1 MLLLHAKSPQ
11 AAQPPNSNIRL
22 KPHQLAMLK
31 KCNEIESLNY
41 KYGILADKPGAGKT
55 YVLLSMI
62 LCDEVKGLN
71 IIVVPQNIYTQWIQ
85 AIQAFSDVLTFTTY
99 VNYEDIS
106 SLYYVPEL
114 PKCDIIITT
123 ALYYNIVADSLS
135 SSTSSKLMVKR
146 VILDEIDSIDQCVQK
161 KIDCEMMWL
170 VSASYAKERIENTLA
185 SSQNGIDLAMEQDV
199 MCKCEEAFVSAS
211 FALESP
217 KQIDYIC
224 KSSYLDLML
233 KDLLDDKELQA
244 AYASDFSLIARRTYK
259 NVAQN
264 DKQAIDFLI
273 KDLRMTID
281 GERVKLDSYLKKG
294 TDLNDIEVA
303 NKDECTQIITECID
317 KLANIH
323 KKIEKY
329 DLCVGCLDKFEDT
342 KRTRTFCCQ
351 NDMCSKCIDNWYN
364 KTLYCP
370 YCRSKVE
377 QTRHTIVAMG
387 CGGVGCGAVGCGSQP
402 APEISATSRD
412 KINMLLH
419 LLRNQTGRKVIIFSD
434 YSKIFNT
441 ITTLLNENGMRYVE
455 LDGGNVKALD
465 KILHEYK
472 AGGGARVLM
481 LNSAFYGCGMN
492 LENTTDIIFF
502 HKTDRI
508 MYEQVI
514 GRAQRPGRNSR
525 LVVHNLL
532 YLNE

>member
-1 MLLLHAKSPQ
+1 MLLHAKSPRDV
-11 AAQPPNSNIRL
+11 QPQNSKIRL
-22 KPHQLAMLK
+22 KKHQLAMLK
-31 KCNEIESLNY
+31 KCKDVESLNY

-62 LCDEVKGLN
+62 LCDDVKGLN

-85 AIQAFSDVLTFTTY
+85 AIQAFSDDLTFTTY

-135 SSTSSKLMVKR
+135 SSTTSKMIVKR
-146 VILDEIDSIDQCVQK
+146 VILDEIDSIDKCVQK

-170 VSASYAKERIENTLA
+170 VSASYAKERIETTL
-185 SSQNGIDLAMEQDV
+185 SSQNGIDLSIEQEV
-199 MCKCEEAFVSAS
+199 TCKCEEGFVSES
-211 FALESP
+211 FALEAP

-281 GERVKLDSYLKKG
+281 AERVKLDSYVKKG
-294 TDLNDIEVA
+294 TDLNDIEMM
-303 NKDECTQIITECID
+303 NKDECTQIIAECID

-329 DLCVGCLDKFEDT
+329 DLCVGCLDKFEEDA
-342 KRTRTFCCQ
+342 KKTRTFCCQ

-377 QTRHTIVAMG
+377 QSLHTIVDAD
-387 CGGVGCGAVGCGSQP
+387 VGCGPQA
-402 APEISATSRD
+402 AEISATSRD

-419 LLRNQTGRKVIIFSD
+419 LLCKQTGRKVIIFSD

-441 ITTLLNENGMRYVE
+441 ITTLLKENGMNYLE

-465 KILHEYK
+465 KILDEYK
-472 AGGGARVLM
+472 FGGARVLM

-514 GRAQRPGRNSR
+514 GRAQRPGRTGR
-525 LVVHNLL
+525 LAVHNLL

>member
-1 MLLLHAKSPQ
+1 MLLHAKSPQ
-11 AAQPPNSNIRL
+11 APQPQNSKIRL
-22 KPHQLAMLK
+22 KKHQLAMLK
-31 KCNEIESLNY
+31 KCKDIESLNY

-85 AIQAFSDVLTFTTY
+85 AIQAFSDDLTFTTY

-135 SSTSSKLMVKR
+135 SCKSSVKR
-146 VILDEIDSIDQCVQK
+146 VILDEIDSIDKSVQK
-161 KIDCEMMWL
+161 KIGCEMMWL

-185 SSQNGIDLAMEQDV
+185 SSQNNIDLSIEQEV
-199 MCKCEEAFVSAS
+199 SCKCEEDFVSAS
-211 FALESP
+211 FALEEP
-217 KQIDYIC
+217 KQLDYIC

-264 DKQAIDFLI
+264 DKQAIDFFI

-281 GERVKLDSYLKKG
+281 GERVKLDSYVKKG
-294 TDLNDIEVA
+294 TDLNDIEIA

-342 KRTRTFCCQ
+342 KKTRTFCCQ

-377 QTRHTIVAMG
+377 KSRHTIVDVG
-387 CGGVGCGAVGCGSQP
+387 CGGVGCGSHATTNQ
-402 APEISATSRD
+402 ISATSRD

-419 LLRNQTGRKVIIFSD
+419 LLCKQTGRKVIIFSD

-441 ITTLLNENGMRYVE
+441 ITELLKENGMHYVE

-465 KILHEYK
+465 KILNEYK
-472 AGGGARVLM
+472 AGGARVLI

-492 LENTTDIIFF
+492 LENTSDIIFF
-502 HKTDRI
+502 HKTDRV

-514 GRAQRPGRNSR
+514 GRAQRPGRTGR
-525 LVVHNLL
+525 LAVHNLL

>member
-1 MLLLHAKSPQ
+1 MLLHAKSPQ
-11 AAQPPNSNIRL
+11 EVQPQNCKIRL
-22 KPHQLAMLK
+22 KKHQLAMLK
-31 KCNEIESLNY
+31 KCKDIELLNY

-71 IIVVPQNIYTQWIQ
+71 IIVVPQNIYTQWIE
-85 AIQAFSDVLTFTTY
+85 AIQAFSDDLTFTTY

-135 SSTSSKLMVKR
+135 SSTTSKMIVKR
-146 VILDEIDSIDQCVQK
+146 VILDEIDSIDKCVQK

-170 VSASYAKERIENTLA
+170 VSASYAKERIENTL
-185 SSQNGIDLAMEQDV
+185 SSQNGIDLSIEQEV
-199 MCKCEEAFVSAS
+199 TCKCEEAFVSAS
-211 FALESP
+211 FALEVP

-244 AYASDFSLIARRTYK
+244 AYASDFSLITRRTYK

-281 GERVKLDSYLKKG
+281 GERVKLDSYVKKG
-294 TDLNDIEVA
+294 TDLNDIELI
-303 NKDECTQIITECID
+303 NKDECTQIIAECID

-342 KRTRTFCCQ
+342 KKTRTFCCQ

-377 QTRHTIVAMG
+377 KSRHTIVD
-387 CGGVGCGAVGCGSQP
+387 VGCGDVGCGTH
-402 APEISATSRD
+402 AAEISATSRD

-419 LLRNQTGRKVIIFSD
+419 LLRKQTGRKVIIFSD

-465 KILHEYK
+465 KILNEYK
-472 AGGGARVLM
+472 AGGARVLM

-514 GRAQRPGRNSR
+514 GRAQRPGRVAR
-525 LVVHNLL
+525 LAVHNLL

>member
-1 MLLLHAKSPQ
+1 MLLHAKSPQ
-11 AAQPPNSNIRL
+11 EIQPPNCKIQL

-31 KCNEIESLNY
+31 KCKDIESLNY

-62 LCDEVKGLN
+62 LLDDVKGVN
-71 IIVVPQNIYTQWIQ
+71 IIVVPQNIYTQWIE
-85 AIQAFSDVLTFTTY
+85 AIKQFSDVLTFTTY
-99 VNYEDIS
+99 VNYGDIS

-135 SSTSSKLMVKR
+135 STTSSIKR
-146 VILDEIDSIDQCVQK
+146 VILDEIDSIDKCVQK
-161 KIDCEMMWL
+161 NIDCEMMWL
-170 VSASYAKERIENTLA
+170 VSASYSKDRIENTL
-185 SSQNGIDLAMEQDV
+185 SSQNGIDLSIEQEV
-199 MCKCEEAFVSAS
+199 TCKCEEDFVSAS
-211 FALESP
+211 FALEAP

-281 GERVKLDSYLKKG
+281 SERVKLDSYVKKG
-294 TDLNDIEVA
+294 TDLNDIEMM
-303 NKDECTQIITECID
+303 NKDECTQIIAECIN

-342 KRTRTFCCQ
+342 KTNPKTRTFCCK

-377 QTRHTIVAMG
+377 QSLHTILDDMEPDMG
-387 CGGVGCGAVGCGSQP
+387 KTN
-402 APEISATSRD
+402 EISATSRD

-441 ITTLLNENGMRYVE
+441 ITLLLKENGMNYVE

-465 KILHEYK
+465 KILNEYK
-472 AGGGARVLM
+472 SGGARVLM

-492 LENTTDIIFF
+492 LENTSDIIFF
-502 HKTDRI
+502 HKIDRI

-514 GRAQRPGRNSR
+514 GRAQRPGRIAR
-525 LVVHNLL
+525 LGVHNLL

>member
-1 MLLLHAKSPQ
+1 
-11 AAQPPNSNIRL
+11 
-22 KPHQLAMLK
+22 MLK
-31 KCNEIESLNY
+31 KCKDIETLNY

-71 IIVVPQNIYTQWIQ
+71 IIVVPQNIYTQWIH
-85 AIQAFSDVLTFTTY
+85 AIQQFSDDLTFTTY

-135 SSTSSKLMVKR
+135 SSSSSVKR

-161 KIDCEMMWL
+161 KIDCDMMWL

-185 SSQNGIDLAMEQDV
+185 SSQNRIDLAIEHEV
-199 MCKCEEAFVSAS
+199 TCKCEEAFVSAS
-211 FALESP
+211 FALEEP

-224 KSSYLDLML
+224 NSSYLDLML

-281 GERVKLDSYLKKG
+281 GERVKLDSYVKKG
-294 TDLNDIEVA
+294 TDLNDIEKA

-377 QTRHTIVAMG
+377 QTRHTIVDVG
-387 CGGVGCGAVGCGSQP
+387 CGGVGCGSVGCGGVGCGPQP
-402 APEISATSRD
+402 ATEISATSRD

-419 LLRNQTGRKVIIFSD
+419 LLCKQTGRKVIIFSD
-434 YSKIFNT
+434 YSKIFNA
-441 ITTLLNENGMRYVE
+441 ITLLLKENGMHYVE

-465 KILHEYK
+465 KILNEYK

-514 GRAQRPGRNSR
+514 GRAQRPGRTGR

>member
-1 MLLLHAKSPQ
+1 MLLHAKSPQ
-11 AAQPPNSNIRL
+11 DPHPSNCKIRL

-31 KCNEIESLNY
+31 KCKDIESLNY

-71 IIVVPQNIYTQWIQ
+71 IIVVPQNIYTQWIE
-85 AIQAFSDVLTFTTY
+85 AIQAFSDELTFTTY

-135 SSTSSKLMVKR
+135 SCKSSVKR
-146 VILDEIDSIDQCVQK
+146 VILDEIDSIDKCVQK

-170 VSASYAKERIENTLA
+170 VSASYAKDRIETTLA
-185 SSQNGIDLAMEQDV
+185 SSQTSIDLAMEQDV
-199 MCKCEEAFVSAS
+199 TCKCEEAFVSTS
-211 FALESP
+211 FALEEP

-224 KSSYLDLML
+224 NSSYLDLML

-281 GERVKLDSYLKKG
+281 GERVKLDSYVKKG
-294 TDLNDIEVA
+294 TDLNDIEMI
-303 NKDECTQIITECID
+303 NKDECTQIIAECID

-329 DLCVGCLDKFEDT
+329 DLCIGCLDKFEDT
-342 KRTRTFCCQ
+342 KTNPKTRTFCCQ

-370 YCRSKVE
+370 YCRSKVD
-377 QTRHTIVAMG
+377 QPRHTLVDVG
-387 CGGVGCGAVGCGSQP
+387 CGGVGCGTQP
-402 APEISATSRD
+402 AATNQISATSRD

-419 LLRNQTGRKVIIFSD
+419 LLHKQTGRKVIIFSD

-465 KILHEYK
+465 KILNEYK
-472 AGGGARVLM
+472 FGGARVLM

-492 LENTTDIIFF
+492 LENTSDIIFF

-514 GRAQRPGRNSR
+514 GRAQRPGRNGR
-525 LVVHNLL
+525 LAVHNLL

>member
-1 MLLLHAKSPQ
+1 MLLHAKSPQ
-11 AAQPPNSNIRL
+11 EVQPQNCKIRL
-22 KPHQLAMLK
+22 KKHQLAMLK

-71 IIVVPQNIYTQWIQ
+71 IIVVPQNIYTQWIE
-85 AIQAFSDVLTFTTY
+85 AIQAFSDDLTFTTY

-135 SSTSSKLMVKR
+135 SSTTSKMIVKR
-146 VILDEIDSIDQCVQK
+146 VILDEIDSIDKCVQK

-170 VSASYAKERIENTLA
+170 VSASYAKERIENTL
-185 SSQNGIDLAMEQDV
+185 SSQNGIDLSIEQEV
-199 MCKCEEAFVSAS
+199 TCKCEEAFVSAS
-211 FALESP
+211 FALEVP

-244 AYASDFSLIARRTYK
+244 AYASDFSLITRRTYK

-281 GERVKLDSYLKKG
+281 GERVKLDSYVKKG
-294 TDLNDIEVA
+294 TDLNDIELI
-303 NKDECTQIITECID
+303 NKDECTQIIAECID

-342 KRTRTFCCQ
+342 KKTRTFCCQ

-377 QTRHTIVAMG
+377 KSRHTIVD
-387 CGGVGCGAVGCGSQP
+387 VGCGDVGGGTQ
-402 APEISATSRD
+402 AAEISATSRD

-419 LLRNQTGRKVIIFSD
+419 LLRKQTGRKVIIFSD

-465 KILHEYK
+465 KILNEYK
-472 AGGGARVLM
+472 AGGARVLM

-514 GRAQRPGRNSR
+514 GRAQRPGRTGR
-525 LVVHNLL
+525 LAVHNLL

>member
-1 MLLLHAKSPQ
+1 MLLHAKSPQ
-11 AAQPPNSNIRL
+11 EVQPQNSKIRL
-22 KPHQLAMLK
+22 KKHQLAMLK
-31 KCNEIESLNY
+31 KCKDIESLNY

-62 LCDEVKGLN
+62 LCDAVKGLN
-71 IIVVPQNIYTQWIQ
+71 IIVVPQNIYTQWIE
-85 AIQAFSDVLTFTTY
+85 AIQAFSDDLTFTTY

-135 SSTSSKLMVKR
+135 SSTTSKMIVKR
-146 VILDEIDSIDQCVQK
+146 VILDEIDSIDKCVQK

-170 VSASYAKERIENTLA
+170 VSASYAKERIETTL
-185 SSQNGIDLAMEQDV
+185 SSQNGIDLSIEQEV
-199 MCKCEEAFVSAS
+199 TCKCEEDFVSES
-211 FALESP
+211 FALEVP

-264 DKQAIDFLI
+264 DKQAIDFFI

-281 GERVKLDSYLKKG
+281 GERVKLDSYVKKG

-303 NKDECTQIITECID
+303 NKDECTQIIAECID

-342 KRTRTFCCQ
+342 KTNPKTRTFCCQ

-377 QTRHTIVAMG
+377 KSRHTIVDVG
-387 CGGVGCGAVGCGSQP
+387 CGGVGCGSQP
-402 APEISATSRD
+402 AEISATSRD

-419 LLRNQTGRKVIIFSD
+419 LLRKQTGRKVIIFSD

-441 ITTLLNENGMRYVE
+441 ITELLKDNGMRYVE

-465 KILHEYK
+465 KILNEYK

-514 GRAQRPGRNSR
+514 GRAQRPGRTGR
-525 LVVHNLL
+525 LAVHNLL

>member
-1 MLLLHAKSPQ
+1 MLLHSKSHQEVQPQ
-11 AAQPPNSNIRL
+11 NCKIQL
-22 KPHQLAMLK
+22 KKHQLAMLK
-31 KCNEIESLNY
+31 KCKDIESLNY

-85 AIQAFSDVLTFTTY
+85 AIQAFSNDLTFTTY

-135 SSTSSKLMVKR
+135 SSASSKMIVKR
-146 VILDEIDSIDQCVQK
+146 VILDEIDSIDACVQK

-185 SSQNGIDLAMEQDV
+185 SCQNGIDLSMEHEV
-199 MCKCEEAFVSAS
+199 TCKCEEDFVSAS
-211 FALESP
+211 FALEVP

-264 DKQAIDFLI
+264 DKQAIDFFI

-281 GERVKLDSYLKKG
+281 GERVKLDSYVKKG
-294 TDLNDIEVA
+294 TDLNDIEMM
-303 NKDECTQIITECID
+303 NKDECTQIIAECID
-317 KLANIH
+317 KLSNIH

-329 DLCVGCLDKFEDT
+329 DLCIGCLDKFEDT
-342 KRTRTFCCQ
+342 KTNPRTRTFCCQ

-377 QTRHTIVAMG
+377 RTRHSIVD
-387 CGGVGCGAVGCGSQP
+387 VGCGSVGCGP
-402 APEISATSRD
+402 SAAEISATSRD

-419 LLRNQTGRKVIIFSD
+419 LLRKQTGRKVIIFSD

-441 ITTLLNENGMRYVE
+441 ITTLLKENGMHYVE

-465 KILHEYK
+465 
-472 AGGGARVLM
+472 
-481 LNSAFYGCGMN
+481 
-492 LENTTDIIFF
+492 NTSDIIFF

-514 GRAQRPGRNSR
+514 GRAQRPGRTGR
-525 LVVHNLL
+525 LAVHNLL

>member
-1 MLLLHAKSPQ
+1 MLLHAKSPQ
-11 AAQPPNSNIRL
+11 ASQPENSKIQL
-22 KPHQLAMLK
+22 KKHQLAMLK
-31 KCNEIESLNY
+31 KCKDIESLNY

-62 LCDEVKGLN
+62 LCDVVKGLN

-85 AIQAFSDVLTFTTY
+85 AIKQFSDYLTFTTY

-123 ALYYNIVADSLS
+123 ALYYNIVADSLN
-135 SSTSSKLMVKR
+135 TSSKMIVKR
-146 VILDEIDSIDQCVQK
+146 VILDEIDSIDKSVQK
-161 KIDCEMMWL
+161 KIDSEMIWL
-170 VSASYAKERIENTLA
+170 VSASYAKDRIENTL
-185 SSQNGIDLAMEQDV
+185 SSQTGIDLSMEHEV
-199 MCKCEEAFVSAS
+199 TCKCEEDFVSES
-211 FALESP
+211 FALETP

-264 DKQAIDFLI
+264 DKQAIDFFI

-281 GERVKLDSYLKKG
+281 GERVKLDSYVKKG
-294 TDLNDIEVA
+294 TDLNDIEMI
-303 NKDECTQIITECID
+303 NKDECTQIIAECID

-342 KRTRTFCCQ
+342 KRTRAFCCQ

-377 QTRHTIVAMG
+377 RSRHTIVDVG
-387 CGGVGCGAVGCGSQP
+387 CGGVGCEPQAT
-402 APEISATSRD
+402 EISATSRD

-419 LLRNQTGRKVIIFSD
+419 LLRKQTGRKVIIFSD

-441 ITTLLNENGMRYVE
+441 ITELLKENGMNYVE

-465 KILHEYK
+465 KILNEYK
-472 AGGGARVLM
+472 AGGARVLM

-492 LENTTDIIFF
+492 LENTSDIIFF

-514 GRAQRPGRNSR
+514 GRAQRPGRTGR
-525 LVVHNLL
+525 LAVHNLL

>member
-1 MLLLHAKSPQ
+1 MLLHSKSPQ
-11 AAQPPNSNIRL
+11 APQPPNSKIRL

-62 LCDEVKGLN
+62 LDDSVKGLN

-85 AIQAFSDVLTFTTY
+85 AIQAFSDELTFTRY

-123 ALYYNIVADSLS
+123 ALYYNIVADSVS
-135 SSTSSKLMVKR
+135 SCSTSKMIVKR
-146 VILDEIDSIDQCVQK
+146 VILDEIDSIDKCVQK

-170 VSASYAKERIENTLA
+170 VSASYAKDRIENTLA
-185 SSQNGIDLAMEQDV
+185 SSQSMIDLAMEQEV
-199 MCKCEEAFVSAS
+199 TCKCEEAFVSES
-211 FALESP
+211 FALEAP
-217 KQIDYIC
+217 RQLDYIC

-294 TDLNDIEVA
+294 TDLNDIEQA
-303 NKDECTQIITECID
+303 NKDECTQIIAECID

-329 DLCVGCLDKFEDT
+329 DLCVGCLDKFDENAE
-342 KRTRTFCCQ
+342 KTRTFCCQ

-370 YCRSKVE
+370 YCRAKVE
-377 QTRHTIVAMG
+377 RTRHTIVDVG
-387 CGGVGCGAVGCGSQP
+387 CGGVGCGPQAAQ
-402 APEISATSRD
+402 ISATSRD

-419 LLRNQTGRKVIIFSD
+419 LLRKQTGRKVIIFSD

-441 ITTLLNENGMRYVE
+441 ITELLNENGMHYVE

-514 GRAQRPGRNSR
+514 GRAQRPGRAGR
-525 LVVHNLL
+525 LSEHNLL

>member
-1 MLLLHAKSPQ
+1 
-11 AAQPPNSNIRL
+11 
-22 KPHQLAMLK
+22 
-31 KCNEIESLNY
+31 
-41 KYGILADKPGAGKT
+41 
-55 YVLLSMI
+55 
-62 LCDEVKGLN
+62 
-71 IIVVPQNIYTQWIQ
+71 
-85 AIQAFSDVLTFTTY
+85 

-106 SLYYVPEL
+106 SLYYVPDL

-135 SSTSSKLMVKR
+135 SSTTSKMIVKR
-146 VILDEIDSIDQCVQK
+146 VILDEIDSIDKCVQK

-170 VSASYAKERIENTLA
+170 VSASYAKDRIENTLA
-185 SSQNGIDLAMEQDV
+185 SSQNSIDLTMEQEV
-199 MCKCEEAFVSAS
+199 TCKCEEAFVSTS
-211 FALESP
+211 FALEEP
-217 KQIDYIC
+217 KQLDYIC

-281 GERVKLDSYLKKG
+281 GERVKLDSYVKKG
-294 TDLNDIEVA
+294 TDLNDIEMI

-317 KLANIH
+317 KLAHIL

-342 KRTRTFCCQ
+342 KTNPKTRTFCCQ
-351 NDMCSKCIDNWYN
+351 NDLCSKCIDNWYN

-377 QTRHTIVAMG
+377 RTRHSIVDVGVG
-387 CGGVGCGAVGCGSQP
+387 CGGVGCGPSAETN
-402 APEISATSRD
+402 EISATSRD

-419 LLRNQTGRKVIIFSD
+419 LLCKQTGRKVIIFSD

-441 ITTLLNENGMRYVE
+441 ITALLKENCMNYVE
-455 LDGGNVKALD
+455 LDGGNV
-465 KILHEYK
+465 
-472 AGGGARVLM
+472 
-481 LNSAFYGCGMN
+481 
-492 LENTTDIIFF
+492 
-502 HKTDRI
+502 
-508 MYEQVI
+508 
-514 GRAQRPGRNSR
+514 
-525 LVVHNLL
+525 
-532 YLNE
+532 

>member
-1 MLLLHAKSPQ
+1 MLLDSKSPQ
-11 AAQPPNSNIRL
+11 APQPQNSKIRL
-22 KPHQLAMLK
+22 KKHQLAMLK
-31 KCNEIESLNY
+31 KCKDIETLNY

-62 LCDEVKGLN
+62 LGDEVKGLN

-85 AIQAFSDVLTFTTY
+85 AIQQFSDELTFTTY

-135 SSTSSKLMVKR
+135 SCKSSVKR
-146 VILDEIDSIDQCVQK
+146 VVLDEIDSIDKCVQK

-170 VSASYAKERIENTLA
+170 VSASYAKERIENTL
-185 SSQNGIDLAMEQDV
+185 SSQNSIDLTMEQEV
-199 MCKCEEAFVSAS
+199 TCKCEEDFVSAS
-211 FALESP
+211 FALEQP

-281 GERVKLDSYLKKG
+281 GERVKLDSYVKKG

-303 NKDECTQIITECID
+303 NKDECTQIIAESID

-342 KRTRTFCCQ
+342 KTNPKTRTFCCQ

-370 YCRSKVE
+370 DCRSKVE
-377 QTRHTIVAMG
+377 QTRHTIVEAD
-387 CGGVGCGAVGCGSQP
+387 VGCGVVGCGPQ
-402 APEISATSRD
+402 ATEISATSRD

-419 LLRNQTGRKVIIFSD
+419 LLLKQTGRKVIIFSD

-441 ITTLLNENGMRYVE
+441 ITELLKENGMHYVE

-465 KILHEYK
+465 KILNEYK
-472 AGGGARVLM
+472 FGGARVLM

-492 LENTTDIIFF
+492 LENTSDIIFF

-508 MYEQVI
+508 MYKQVI
-514 GRAQRPGRNSR
+514 GRAQRPGRNGR
-525 LVVHNLL
+525 LAVHNLL

>member
-1 MLLLHAKSPQ
+1 MLLHSKSPQ
-11 AAQPPNSNIRL
+11 AAQPPNSKIRL

-62 LCDEVKGLN
+62 LLDDVKGLN
-71 IIVVPQNIYTQWIQ
+71 IIVVPQNIYTQWIE
-85 AIQAFSDVLTFTTY
+85 AIQAFSDELTFTTY

-135 SSTSSKLMVKR
+135 STTSSVKR

-161 KIDCEMMWL
+161 KINCEMMWL

-199 MCKCEEAFVSAS
+199 TCKCEEAFVSES
-211 FALESP
+211 FALEAP

-281 GERVKLDSYLKKG
+281 GERVKLDSYVKKG
-294 TDLNDIEVA
+294 TDLNDIEVV
-303 NKDECTQIITECID
+303 NKDECTQIIAECID

-342 KRTRTFCCQ
+342 KKTRTFCCQ

-377 QTRHTIVAMG
+377 KSRHTIVD
-387 CGGVGCGAVGCGSQP
+387 VGCGPQAT
-402 APEISATSRD
+402 EISATSRD

-441 ITTLLNENGMRYVE
+441 ITELLKDNGMRYVE

-465 KILHEYK
+465 KILNEYK
-472 AGGGARVLM
+472 FGGARVLM

-514 GRAQRPGRNSR
+514 GRAQRPGRTGR
-525 LVVHNLL
+525 LAVHNLL

>member
-1 MLLLHAKSPQ
+1 MLLHAKSPRDV
-11 AAQPPNSNIRL
+11 QPQNSKIRL
-22 KPHQLAMLK
+22 KKHQLAMLK
-31 KCNEIESLNY
+31 KCKDVESLNY

-62 LCDEVKGLN
+62 LCDDVKGLN

-85 AIQAFSDVLTFTTY
+85 AIQAFSDDLTFTTY

-135 SSTSSKLMVKR
+135 SSTTSKMIVKR
-146 VILDEIDSIDQCVQK
+146 VILDEIDSIDKCVQK

-170 VSASYAKERIENTLA
+170 VSASYAKDRIETTL
-185 SSQNGIDLAMEQDV
+185 SSQNGIDLSIEQEV
-199 MCKCEEAFVSAS
+199 TCKCEEDFVSES
-211 FALESP
+211 FALEAP

-281 GERVKLDSYLKKG
+281 AERVKLDSYVKKG
-294 TDLNDIEVA
+294 TDLNDIEMM
-303 NKDECTQIITECID
+303 NKDECTQIIAECID

-329 DLCVGCLDKFEDT
+329 DLCVGCLDKFEEDA
-342 KRTRTFCCQ
+342 KKTRTFCCQ

-377 QTRHTIVAMG
+377 QSLHTIVD
-387 CGGVGCGAVGCGSQP
+387 VGCGPQA
-402 APEISATSRD
+402 AEISATSRD

-419 LLRNQTGRKVIIFSD
+419 LLCKQTGRKVIIFSD

-441 ITTLLNENGMRYVE
+441 ITTLLKENCMNYLE

-465 KILHEYK
+465 KILDEYK
-472 AGGGARVLM
+472 AGGARVLM

-514 GRAQRPGRNSR
+514 GRAQRPGRTGR
-525 LVVHNLL
+525 LAVHNLL

>member
-1 MLLLHAKSPQ
+1 MLLHSKSPQ
-11 AAQPPNSNIRL
+11 APQPANCKIRL

-31 KCNEIESLNY
+31 KCNNIESLNY

-71 IIVVPQNIYTQWIQ
+71 IIVVPQNIYTQWIE
-85 AIQAFSDVLTFTTY
+85 AIQAFSDELTFTRY

-114 PKCDIIITT
+114 PKSDIIITT

-135 SSTSSKLMVKR
+135 SCASSVKR
-146 VILDEIDSIDQCVQK
+146 VILDEIDSIDKCVQK
-161 KIDCEMMWL
+161 KIDCEMMWF
-170 VSASYAKERIENTLA
+170 VSASYSKERIENTLA
-185 SSQNGIDLAMEQDV
+185 SSQNSIDLAMEQDV
-199 MCKCEEAFVSAS
+199 TCKCDEDFVSTS
-211 FALESP
+211 FALEEP

-224 KSSYLDLML
+224 NSSYLDLML

-281 GERVKLDSYLKKG
+281 GERVKLDSYVKKG
-294 TDLNDIEVA
+294 TDLNDIEMM
-303 NKDECTQIITECID
+303 NKDECTQIIAECID

-351 NDMCSKCIDNWYN
+351 HDMCSKCIDNWYN

-377 QTRHTIVAMG
+377 QTRHTLVS
-387 CGGVGCGAVGCGSQP
+387 VGCGSVGCGSQP
-402 APEISATSRD
+402 AATNQISATSRD

-419 LLRNQTGRKVIIFSD
+419 LLRNQTGRKIIIFSD

-472 AGGGARVLM
+472 FGGARVLM

-492 LENTTDIIFF
+492 LENTSDIIFF

-508 MYEQVI
+508 MYDQVI
-514 GRAQRPGRNSR
+514 GRAQRPGRSGR
-525 LVVHNLL
+525 LSVHNLL

>member
-1 MLLLHAKSPQ
+1 MLLDAKSPQ
-11 AAQPPNSNIRL
+11 EVQPQNCKIRL
-22 KPHQLAMLK
+22 KKHQLAMLK
-31 KCNEIESLNY
+31 KCKDIESLNY

-85 AIQAFSDVLTFTTY
+85 AIKQFSDDLTFTTY

-114 PKCDIIITT
+114 PKSDIIITT
-123 ALYYNIVADSLS
+123 ALYYNIVADSLN
-135 SSTSSKLMVKR
+135 TSSKMIVKR
-146 VILDEIDSIDQCVQK
+146 VILDEIDSIDKCVQK

-185 SSQNGIDLAMEQDV
+185 SSQNGINLAMEHDV
-199 MCKCEEAFVSAS
+199 TCKCEEAFVSES
-211 FALESP
+211 FALEAP

-281 GERVKLDSYLKKG
+281 GERVKLDSYVKKG
-294 TDLNDIEVA
+294 TDLNDIEIM

-317 KLANIH
+317 KLAHIL

-329 DLCVGCLDKFEDT
+329 DLCIGCLDKFEDT
-342 KRTRTFCCQ
+342 KTNPKTRTFCCQ

-377 QTRHTIVAMG
+377 RSRHTIVD
-387 CGGVGCGAVGCGSQP
+387 VGCGDVGCGSQP
-402 APEISATSRD
+402 AEISATSRD

-419 LLRNQTGRKVIIFSD
+419 LLRKQTGRKVIIFSD

-465 KILHEYK
+465 KILNEYK
-472 AGGGARVLM
+472 FGGARVLM

-492 LENTTDIIFF
+492 LENTSDIIFF

-514 GRAQRPGRNSR
+514 GRAQRPGRTGR
-525 LVVHNLL
+525 LAVHNLL

>member
-1 MLLLHAKSPQ
+1 
-11 AAQPPNSNIRL
+11 
-22 KPHQLAMLK
+22 MLK
-31 KCNEIESLNY
+31 KCKDIESLNY

-85 AIQAFSDVLTFTTY
+85 AIQAFSDDLTFTTY

-135 SSTSSKLMVKR
+135 SCTTSIKR
-146 VILDEIDSIDQCVQK
+146 LILDEIDSIDQCVQK
-161 KIDCEMMWL
+161 KIDCEMMWF

-185 SSQNGIDLAMEQDV
+185 SSQNIIDLAMEQEV
-199 MCKCEEAFVSAS
+199 TCKCEEAFVSES
-211 FALESP
+211 FALEAP

-264 DKQAIDFLI
+264 DKQAIDFFI

-281 GERVKLDSYLKKG
+281 GERVKLDSYVKKG
-294 TDLNDIEVA
+294 TDLNDIEQA
-303 NKDECTQIITECID
+303 NKDECTQIIAECID

-329 DLCVGCLDKFEDT
+329 DLCVACLDKFEDP

-351 NDMCSKCIDNWYN
+351 HDMCLKCIDNWYN

-377 QTRHTIVAMG
+377 QTRHTIVS
-387 CGGVGCGAVGCGSQP
+387 VGCGSQ
-402 APEISATSRD
+402 AAATEISATSSD

-419 LLRNQTGRKVIIFSD
+419 LLHKKTGRKVIIFSD

-441 ITTLLNENGMRYVE
+441 ITELLKENCMRYVE

-465 KILHEYK
+465 KILNEYK
-472 AGGGARVLM
+472 ASGGARVLM

-514 GRAQRPGRNSR
+514 GRAQRPGRAER
-525 LVVHNLL
+525 LSVHNLL

>member
-1 MLLLHAKSPQ
+1 MLLHSKSPQ
-11 AAQPPNSNIRL
+11 AAQPPNSKIRL

-62 LCDEVKGLN
+62 LLDDVKGLN
-71 IIVVPQNIYTQWIQ
+71 IIVVPQNIYTQWIE
-85 AIQAFSDVLTFTTY
+85 AIQAFSDELTFTTY

-135 SSTSSKLMVKR
+135 STTSSVKR

-161 KIDCEMMWL
+161 KINCEMMWL

-199 MCKCEEAFVSAS
+199 TCKCEEAFVSES
-211 FALESP
+211 FALEAP

-264 DKQAIDFLI
+264 DKQAIDFFI

-281 GERVKLDSYLKKG
+281 GERVKLDSYVKKG
-294 TDLNDIEVA
+294 TDLNDIEVV
-303 NKDECTQIITECID
+303 NKDECTQIIAECID

-342 KRTRTFCCQ
+342 KKTRTFCCQ

-377 QTRHTIVAMG
+377 KSRHTIVD
-387 CGGVGCGAVGCGSQP
+387 VGCGPQAT
-402 APEISATSRD
+402 EISATSRD

-441 ITTLLNENGMRYVE
+441 ITELLKDNGMRYVE

-465 KILHEYK
+465 KILNEYK
-472 AGGGARVLM
+472 AGGARVLM

-514 GRAQRPGRNSR
+514 GRAQRPGRTGR
-525 LVVHNLL
+525 LAVHNLL

>member
-1 MLLLHAKSPQ
+1 MLLHAKSPRDV
-11 AAQPPNSNIRL
+11 QPQNSKIRL
-22 KPHQLAMLK
+22 KKHQLAMLK
-31 KCNEIESLNY
+31 KCKDVESLNY

-62 LCDEVKGLN
+62 LCDDVKGLN

-85 AIQAFSDVLTFTTY
+85 AIQAFSDDLTFTTY

-135 SSTSSKLMVKR
+135 SSTTTKMIVKR
-146 VILDEIDSIDQCVQK
+146 VILDEIDSIDACVQK

-170 VSASYAKERIENTLA
+170 VSASYAKERIETTL
-185 SSQNGIDLAMEQDV
+185 SSQNGIDLSIEQEV
-199 MCKCEEAFVSAS
+199 TCKCEEGFVSES
-211 FALESP
+211 FALEAP

-281 GERVKLDSYLKKG
+281 AERVKLDSYVKKG
-294 TDLNDIEVA
+294 TDLNDIEMM
-303 NKDECTQIITECID
+303 NKDECTQIIAECID

-329 DLCVGCLDKFEDT
+329 DLCVGCLDKFEEDA
-342 KRTRTFCCQ
+342 KKTRTFCCQ

-377 QTRHTIVAMG
+377 QSLHTIVDAD
-387 CGGVGCGAVGCGSQP
+387 VGCGPQA
-402 APEISATSRD
+402 AEISATSRD

-419 LLRNQTGRKVIIFSD
+419 LLCKQTGRKVIIFSD

-441 ITTLLNENGMRYVE
+441 ITTLLKENGMNYLE

-465 KILHEYK
+465 KILDEYK
-472 AGGGARVLM
+472 FGGARVLM

-514 GRAQRPGRNSR
+514 GRAQRPGRTGR
-525 LVVHNLL
+525 LAVHNLL

>member
-1 MLLLHAKSPQ
+1 MLLHAKSPQ
-11 AAQPPNSNIRL
+11 ASPPQNSKIRL
-22 KPHQLAMLK
+22 KKHQLAMLK
-31 KCNEIESLNY
+31 KCKDIESLNY
-41 KYGILADKPGAGKT
+41 KYGILADKPGSGKT

-62 LCDEVKGLN
+62 LCDDVKGLN

-85 AIQAFSDVLTFTTY
+85 AIQAFSDDLTFTTY

-123 ALYYNIVADSLS
+123 ALYYNIVADSVS
-135 SSTSSKLMVKR
+135 SCKSSVKR
-146 VILDEIDSIDQCVQK
+146 VILDEIDSIDKCVQK
-161 KIDCEMMWL
+161 KIGCEMMWL
-170 VSASYAKERIENTLA
+170 VSASYSKERIENTL
-185 SSQNGIDLAMEQDV
+185 SSQNGIDLTMEQEV
-199 MCKCEEAFVSAS
+199 TCKCEEDFVSAS
-211 FALESP
+211 FALEAP

-264 DKQAIDFLI
+264 DKQAIDFFI

-281 GERVKLDSYLKKG
+281 GERVKLDSYVKKG

-303 NKDECTQIITECID
+303 NKDECTQIIAECID

-342 KRTRTFCCQ
+342 KTNPKTRTFCCQ

-377 QTRHTIVAMG
+377 RTRHTIVS
-387 CGGVGCGAVGCGSQP
+387 VGCGVVGCGPQ
-402 APEISATSRD
+402 AAEISATSRD

-419 LLRNQTGRKVIIFSD
+419 LLHKQTGRKVIIFSD

-441 ITTLLNENGMRYVE
+441 ITELLKENGMHYVE

-465 KILHEYK
+465 KILNEYK

-514 GRAQRPGRNSR
+514 GRAQRPGRIGR
-525 LVVHNLL
+525 LAVHNLL

>member
-1 MLLLHAKSPQ
+1 
-11 AAQPPNSNIRL
+11 
-22 KPHQLAMLK
+22 
-31 KCNEIESLNY
+31 
-41 KYGILADKPGAGKT
+41 
-55 YVLLSMI
+55 
-62 LCDEVKGLN
+62 
-71 IIVVPQNIYTQWIQ
+71 
-85 AIQAFSDVLTFTTY
+85 
-99 VNYEDIS
+99 
-106 SLYYVPEL
+106 
-114 PKCDIIITT
+114 
-123 ALYYNIVADSLS
+123 
-135 SSTSSKLMVKR
+135 
-146 VILDEIDSIDQCVQK
+146 
-161 KIDCEMMWL
+161 
-170 VSASYAKERIENTLA
+170 
-185 SSQNGIDLAMEQDV
+185 
-199 MCKCEEAFVSAS
+199 
-211 FALESP
+211 
-217 KQIDYIC
+217 
-224 KSSYLDLML
+224 ML
-233 KDLLDDKELQA
+233 KDLLDNKELQA

-264 DKQAIDFLI
+264 DKQAIDFFI

-281 GERVKLDSYLKKG
+281 GERVKLDSYVKKG
-294 TDLNDIEVA
+294 TDLNDIEMM
-303 NKDECTQIITECID
+303 NKDECTQIIAECID

-342 KRTRTFCCQ
+342 KRTRAFCCQ

-377 QTRHTIVAMG
+377 RTRHTIVD
-387 CGGVGCGAVGCGSQP
+387 VGCGSEAETNQ
-402 APEISATSRD
+402 ISATSHD

-419 LLRNQTGRKVIIFSD
+419 LLCKQTGRKVIIFSD

-465 KILHEYK
+465 KILNEYK
-472 AGGGARVLM
+472 AGGARVLM

-514 GRAQRPGRNSR
+514 GRAQRPGRTGR
-525 LVVHNLL
+525 LSVHNLL

>member
-1 MLLLHAKSPQ
+1 
-11 AAQPPNSNIRL
+11 
-22 KPHQLAMLK
+22 
-31 KCNEIESLNY
+31 
-41 KYGILADKPGAGKT
+41 
-55 YVLLSMI
+55 
-62 LCDEVKGLN
+62 
-71 IIVVPQNIYTQWIQ
+71 
-85 AIQAFSDVLTFTTY
+85 
-99 VNYEDIS
+99 
-106 SLYYVPEL
+106 
-114 PKCDIIITT
+114 
-123 ALYYNIVADSLS
+123 
-135 SSTSSKLMVKR
+135 
-146 VILDEIDSIDQCVQK
+146 
-161 KIDCEMMWL
+161 
-170 VSASYAKERIENTLA
+170 
-185 SSQNGIDLAMEQDV
+185 
-199 MCKCEEAFVSAS
+199 
-211 FALESP
+211 
-217 KQIDYIC
+217 
-224 KSSYLDLML
+224 ML

-281 GERVKLDSYLKKG
+281 GERVKLDSYVKKG
-294 TDLNDIEVA
+294 TDLNDIEIM

-317 KLANIH
+317 KLAHIL

-342 KRTRTFCCQ
+342 KTNPKTRTFCCQ

-377 QTRHTIVAMG
+377 RSRHTIVD
-387 CGGVGCGAVGCGSQP
+387 VGCGDVGCGSQP
-402 APEISATSRD
+402 AEISATSRD

-419 LLRNQTGRKVIIFSD
+419 LLRKQTGRKVIIFSD

-465 KILHEYK
+465 KILNEYK
-472 AGGGARVLM
+472 FGGARVLM

-492 LENTTDIIFF
+492 LENTSDIIFF

-514 GRAQRPGRNSR
+514 GRAQRPGRTGR
-525 LVVHNLL
+525 LAVHNLL

>member
-1 MLLLHAKSPQ
+1 MLLDSKSPQ
-11 AAQPPNSNIRL
+11 EIQPKNSKIRL
-22 KPHQLAMLK
+22 KKHQLAMLK
-31 KCNEIESLNY
+31 KCKDIELLNY

-62 LCDEVKGLN
+62 LCDDVKGLN

-85 AIQAFSDVLTFTTY
+85 AIQAFSDDLTFTTY

-123 ALYYNIVADSLS
+123 ALYYNIVADSVS
-135 SSTSSKLMVKR
+135 SCKSSVKR
-146 VILDEIDSIDQCVQK
+146 VILDEIDSIDKCVQK
-161 KIDCEMMWL
+161 KIGCEMMWL
-170 VSASYAKERIENTLA
+170 VSASYSKDRIENTL
-185 SSQNGIDLAMEQDV
+185 SSQNGIDLTMEQEV
-199 MCKCEEAFVSAS
+199 TCKCEEDFVSAS
-211 FALESP
+211 FALEAP
-217 KQIDYIC
+217 KQNDYIC

-264 DKQAIDFLI
+264 DKQAIDFFI

-281 GERVKLDSYLKKG
+281 GERVKLDSYVKKG

-303 NKDECTQIITECID
+303 NKDECTQIIAECID

-377 QTRHTIVAMG
+377 QSLHTIVD
-387 CGGVGCGAVGCGSQP
+387 VGCGSS
-402 APEISATSRD
+402 ATEISATSRD
-412 KINMLLH
+412 KINMLLD
-419 LLRNQTGRKVIIFSD
+419 LLRKQTGRKVIIFSD

-441 ITTLLNENGMRYVE
+441 ITELLKDNGMRYVE

-465 KILHEYK
+465 KILNEYK
-472 AGGGARVLM
+472 FGGARVLM

-492 LENTTDIIFF
+492 LENTSDIIFF

-514 GRAQRPGRNSR
+514 GRAQRPGRTGR
-525 LVVHNLL
+525 LAVHNLL

>member
-1 MLLLHAKSPQ
+1 MLLHAKSPQ
-11 AAQPPNSNIRL
+11 APQPQNSKIRL
-22 KPHQLAMLK
+22 KKHQLAMLK
-31 KCNEIESLNY
+31 KCRDIESLNY

-62 LCDEVKGLN
+62 LCDDVKGLN

-85 AIQAFSDVLTFTTY
+85 AIKAFTDDLTFTTY

-123 ALYYNIVADSLS
+123 ALYYNIVADSLN
-135 SSTSSKLMVKR
+135 TSSKLIVKR
-146 VILDEIDSIDQCVQK
+146 VILDEIDSIDKCVQK
-161 KIDCEMMWL
+161 KIGCEMMWL
-170 VSASYAKERIENTLA
+170 VSASYSKERIENTL
-185 SSQNGIDLAMEQDV
+185 SSQNGIDLSIEQEV
-199 MCKCEEAFVSAS
+199 TCKCEEDFVSSS
-211 FALESP
+211 FALEAP

-264 DKQAIDFLI
+264 DKQAIDFFI

-281 GERVKLDSYLKKG
+281 GERVKLDSYVKKG

-303 NKDECTQIITECID
+303 NKDECTQIIAECID

-329 DLCVGCLDKFEDT
+329 DLCVGCLDKFEDMKT
-342 KRTRTFCCQ
+342 NPKTRTFCCQ

-377 QTRHTIVAMG
+377 KSRHTILDESVG
-387 CGGVGCGAVGCGSQP
+387 CVGVGCGPSAT
-402 APEISATSRD
+402 EISATSRD

-419 LLRNQTGRKVIIFSD
+419 LLDKQTGRKVIIFSD

-441 ITTLLNENGMRYVE
+441 ITELLKENGMHYVE
-455 LDGGNVKALD
+455 LDGGNVKAID

-514 GRAQRPGRNSR
+514 GRAQRPGRTGR
-525 LVVHNLL
+525 LAVHNLL

>member
-1 MLLLHAKSPQ
+1 MLLHAKSPQ
-11 AAQPPNSNIRL
+11 EVQPQNCKIRL
-22 KPHQLAMLK
+22 KKHQLAMLK

-71 IIVVPQNIYTQWIQ
+71 IIVVPQNIYTQWIE
-85 AIQAFSDVLTFTTY
+85 AIQAFSDDLTFTTY

-135 SSTSSKLMVKR
+135 SSTTSKMIVKR
-146 VILDEIDSIDQCVQK
+146 VILDEIDSIDKCVQK

-170 VSASYAKERIENTLA
+170 VSASYAKERIENTL
-185 SSQNGIDLAMEQDV
+185 SSQNGIDLSIEQEV
-199 MCKCEEAFVSAS
+199 TCKCEEAFVSAS
-211 FALESP
+211 FALEVP

-244 AYASDFSLIARRTYK
+244 AYASDFSLITRRTYK

-281 GERVKLDSYLKKG
+281 GERVKLDSYVKKG
-294 TDLNDIEVA
+294 TDLNDIELI
-303 NKDECTQIITECID
+303 NKDECTQIIAECID

-342 KRTRTFCCQ
+342 KTNPKTRTFCCQ

-377 QTRHTIVAMG
+377 KSRHTIVDES
-387 CGGVGCGAVGCGSQP
+387 VGCGDVGCGPQ
-402 APEISATSRD
+402 AAEISATSRD

-419 LLRNQTGRKVIIFSD
+419 LLRKQTGRKVIIFSD

-465 KILHEYK
+465 KILNEYK
-472 AGGGARVLM
+472 FGGARVLM

-492 LENTTDIIFF
+492 LENTSDIIFF

-514 GRAQRPGRNSR
+514 GRAQRPGRTGR
-525 LVVHNLL
+525 LAVHNLL

>member
-1 MLLLHAKSPQ
+1 
-11 AAQPPNSNIRL
+11 
-22 KPHQLAMLK
+22 
-31 KCNEIESLNY
+31 
-41 KYGILADKPGAGKT
+41 
-55 YVLLSMI
+55 MI
-62 LCDEVKGLN
+62 
-71 IIVVPQNIYTQWIQ
+71 
-85 AIQAFSDVLTFTTY
+85 
-99 VNYEDIS
+99 
-106 SLYYVPEL
+106 
-114 PKCDIIITT
+114 
-123 ALYYNIVADSLS
+123 
-135 SSTSSKLMVKR
+135 VKR
-146 VILDEIDSIDQCVQK
+146 VILDEIDSIDKCVQK

-170 VSASYAKERIENTLA
+170 VSASYAKERIETTL
-185 SSQNGIDLAMEQDV
+185 SSQNGIDLSIEQEV
-199 MCKCEEAFVSAS
+199 TCKCEEGFVSES
-211 FALESP
+211 FALEAP

-281 GERVKLDSYLKKG
+281 AERVKLDSYVKKG
-294 TDLNDIEVA
+294 TDLNDIEMM
-303 NKDECTQIITECID
+303 NKDECTQIIAECID

-329 DLCVGCLDKFEDT
+329 DLCVGCLDKFEEDA
-342 KRTRTFCCQ
+342 KKTRTFCCQ

-377 QTRHTIVAMG
+377 QSLHTIVDAD
-387 CGGVGCGAVGCGSQP
+387 VGCGPQA
-402 APEISATSRD
+402 AEISATSRD

-419 LLRNQTGRKVIIFSD
+419 LLCKQTGRKVIIFSD

-441 ITTLLNENGMRYVE
+441 ITTLLKENGMNYLE

-465 KILHEYK
+465 KILDEYK
-472 AGGGARVLM
+472 FGGARVLM

-514 GRAQRPGRNSR
+514 GRAQRPGRTGR
-525 LVVHNLL
+525 LAVHNLL

>member
-1 MLLLHAKSPQ
+1 MLLHAKSPQ
-11 AAQPPNSNIRL
+11 DVQPPNCKIRL
-22 KPHQLAMLK
+22 KKHQLAMLK
-31 KCNEIESLNY
+31 KCKDIESLNY
-41 KYGILADKPGAGKT
+41 KYGILADKPGSGKT

-62 LCDEVKGLN
+62 LCDAVKGLN

-85 AIQAFSDVLTFTTY
+85 AIQQFSDDLTFTTY

-135 SSTSSKLMVKR
+135 LSTSSKLIIKR
-146 VILDEIDSIDQCVQK
+146 VILDEIDSIDKCVQK

-170 VSASYAKERIENTLA
+170 VSASYAKDRIENTLT
-185 SSQNGIDLAMEQDV
+185 SQNRIDLSIEQEV
-199 MCKCEEAFVSAS
+199 TCKCEEAFVSAS
-211 FALESP
+211 FALEAP

-244 AYASDFSLIARRTYK
+244 AYASDFSLISRRTYK

-281 GERVKLDSYLKKG
+281 GERVKLDSYVKKG
-294 TDLNDIEVA
+294 TDLNDIEMM
-303 NKDECTQIITECID
+303 NKDECTQIIAECID

-329 DLCVGCLDKFEDT
+329 DLCVGCLDKFEEDA
-342 KRTRTFCCQ
+342 KKTRTFCCQ
-351 NDMCSKCIDNWYN
+351 NDMCSKCINNWYN

-377 QTRHTIVAMG
+377 QSLHTIVD
-387 CGGVGCGAVGCGSQP
+387 VDVGCGSQ
-402 APEISATSRD
+402 AAEISATSRD

-419 LLRNQTGRKVIIFSD
+419 LLRKQTGRKVIIFSD

-441 ITTLLNENGMRYVE
+441 ITTLLKENCMNYLE

-465 KILHEYK
+465 KILNEYK
-472 AGGGARVLM
+472 FGGARVLM

-492 LENTTDIIFF
+492 LENTTDVIFF

-508 MYEQVI
+508 MHEQVI
-514 GRAQRPGRNSR
+514 GRAQRPGRTGR
-525 LVVHNLL
+525 LAVHNLL

>member
-1 MLLLHAKSPQ
+1 MLLHAKSPQ
-11 AAQPPNSNIRL
+11 APQPQNSKIRL
-22 KPHQLAMLK
+22 KKHQLAMLK
-31 KCNEIESLNY
+31 KCKDIESLNH

-85 AIQAFSDVLTFTTY
+85 AIQAFSDDLTFTTY

-135 SSTSSKLMVKR
+135 SSTSSKLLVKR
-146 VILDEIDSIDQCVQK
+146 VILDEIDSIDKCVQK

-185 SSQNGIDLAMEQDV
+185 SSQNSIDLSMEQDV
-199 MCKCEEAFVSAS
+199 TCKCEEDFVSES
-211 FALESP
+211 FALEVP

-281 GERVKLDSYLKKG
+281 GERVKLDSYVKKG

-303 NKDECTQIITECID
+303 NKDECTQIIAECID

-377 QTRHTIVAMG
+377 KSRHTIVDVG
-387 CGGVGCGAVGCGSQP
+387 CGGVGCGSSAT
-402 APEISATSRD
+402 EISATSRD

-419 LLRNQTGRKVIIFSD
+419 LLRKQTGRKVIIFSD

-441 ITTLLNENGMRYVE
+441 ITELLKDNGMRYVE

-465 KILHEYK
+465 KILNEYK
-472 AGGGARVLM
+472 AGGARVLM

-492 LENTTDIIFF
+492 LENTSDIIFF

-514 GRAQRPGRNSR
+514 GRAQRPGRTGR
-525 LVVHNLL
+525 LAVHNLL